1 MILTLEKFQK
11 LNFSEQF
18 QKIGKSWYGG
28 IKPIF
33 GQMGKLELSV
43 LFCRARTSLYLET
56 ASGGT

>member
-18 QKIGKSWYGG
+18 QKIGKSWYGD

-33 GQMGKLELSV
+33 GQMGKLKLSV
-43 LFCRARTSLYLET
+43 SFRRPVGAHQMLKSPP
-56 ASGGT
+56 